1 METKNKKVSEVSE
14 PLKIIWNDLVYLSLV
29 NYQLSTWVTSHFFY
43 FSTFTSMSIIQQKS
57 RSFAIRIINCYKF
70 LTEEKHE
77 QILSKQLLRCGTS
90 IGANTRESKN
100 AQSRMD
106 FLSKLNI
113 ALKEADETEYWL
125 DLLHETKYLD
135 DNLYKSINDDCAEL
149 IKILTAIIK
158 KIKED
163 SKKK

>member
-1 METKNKKVSEVSE
+1 M
-14 PLKIIWNDLVYLSLV
+14 SLL
-29 NYQLSTWVTSHFFY
+29 NSQLSTFNLQSNN
-43 FSTFTSMSIIQQKS
+43 IQQKS
-57 RSFAIRIINCYKF
+57 RNFAIRIINCYKY
-70 LTEEKHE
+70 LVGEKHE
-77 QILSKQLLRCGTS
+77 QVMSKQLLRCGTS

-106 FLSKLNI
+106 FLNKLNI

-163 SKKK
+163 PKKK